1 MKGNQS
7 SITAENNALLRA
19 HESMRPENE
28 RICYDPY
35 AFYFMP
41 DHIYSS
47 ADRID
52 QINTAVS
59 DWETHFPGVC
69 NSILARTRFI
79 DDRLEAAITDG
90 IRQLVILGA
99 GYDTRAFRFSA
110 LNKSV
115 AVFELDHPSTQQRKL
130 EKIQQHM
137 DADTSAIRYI
147 PIDFSKEDIP
157 TKLSAS
163 DFNNQ
168 LKTLIIWEGVTYYI
182 SASAV
187 DRTLDFANRHNAPQ
201 SSIIFDY
208 FPATVADGT
217 TRLKEAKA
225 LREGLKRIGEEVLF
239 GIQPDRIV
247 AFMKERGFTVVK
259 NLTSAEYK
267 KAYFNGPNQNRNV
280 SAMFIF
286 VQAMVS

>member
-1 MKGNQS
+1 MRGNQS

-19 HESMRPENE
+19 HESMRPERE

-79 DDRLEAAITDG
+79 DDRLEAAIAGG
-90 IRQLVILGA
+90 IQQLVILGA

-115 AVFELDHPSTQQRKL
+115 AVFELDHPTTQKRKL

-147 PIDFSKEDIP
+147 PIDFSKEAIP
-157 TKLSAS
+157 AKLSAS

-168 LKTLIIWEGVTYYI
+168 LRTLIIWEGVTYYI

-208 FPATVADGT
+208 FPSTVADGT
-217 TRLKEAKA
+217 THLKEAKA
-225 LREGLKRIGEEVLF
+225 LRDGLKRIGEEVLF

-247 AFMKERGFTVVK
+247 AFMNERGFTVVK
-259 NLTSAEYK
+259 NLTSAAYK
-267 KAYFNGPNQNRNV
+267 KAYFNGPNQHRTV